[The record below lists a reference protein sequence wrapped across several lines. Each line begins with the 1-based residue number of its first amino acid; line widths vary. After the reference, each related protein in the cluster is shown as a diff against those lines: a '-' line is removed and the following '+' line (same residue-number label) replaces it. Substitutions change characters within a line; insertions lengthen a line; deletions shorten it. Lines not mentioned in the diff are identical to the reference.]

1 MSTLN
6 GDARSSAPVCLVTG
20 GASGMG
26 LAVVQHLLT
35 QGWNVAIVDYNAET
49 GQTVAKQCGPQALFI
64 KANVA
69 DYEELAAAFAR
80 TWKEWKRLDV
90 VFGNAGI
97 GDRINFYA
105 HQQDREDGNPPKPNT
120 AVIDID
126 LYGPIYCAYLGFH
139 YFRKNP
145 DKAGKIIFTSSMAGI
160 YTGGTVPLYSA
171 AKSGVVGL
179 TRSLGVR
186 LKELGEPITV
196 NCICPG
202 LVHTAL
208 TKIYSFTCPEEYITP
223 ASTIVKAVMNFID
236 DDSLTGQAAE
246 CSGENI
252 HYRQRPEFSDD
263 KAAFI
268 CGGGL
273 GEAMEKL
280 NVRFY

>member
-6 GDARSSAPVCLVTG
+6 GDARSGAPVCLVTG

-26 LAVVQHLLT
+26 LAVVEHLLKL
-35 QGWNVAIVDYNAET
+35 GWNVAIVDYNEET
-49 GQTVAKQCGPQALFI
+49 GQAVAKACGRQAIFI

-69 DYEELAAAFAR
+69 DYEEIAAAFAR
-80 TWKEWKRLDV
+80 TWKEWERLDAV
-90 VFGNAGI
+90 YGNAGI
-97 GDRINFYA
+97 GDRISFYA
-105 HQQDREDGNPPKPNT
+105 QQQDREDGTPPKPNT

-126 LYGPIYCAYLGFH
+126 LYGPIYCAWLAFH

-145 DKAGKIIFTSSMAGI
+145 DKAGKLIFTSSMAGI
-160 YTGGTVPLYSA
+160 YTGSTVPLYSA

-179 TRSLGVR
+179 TRSLGQR

-223 ASTIVKAVMNFID
+223 ASTIVKAFMSFID
-236 DDSLTGQAAE
+236 DSSLTGQAAE
-246 CSGENI
+246 CSGENV

-273 GEAMEKL
+273 GEAMSKL
-280 NVRFY
+280 DVKLY